1 MLKGKGIISNLQK
14 KILLSLRGLSDF
26 NFFYLTGGT
35 ALAEFYL
42 GHRKSYDLDIFTREE
57 NLILPFSYTAEKR
70 LSSKGFLLKVI
81 RRFSTFI
88 EFELGVEDEKVR
100 VQFAYD
106 SPFYFEQPLESDLGI
121 KVNSYRDIIGDKLLA
136 FTGRTEP
143 RDAIDIYFILK
154 KENIWELI
162 KLASQKD
169 LGFDIYWLALA
180 FQKVEEFPNEI
191 SRWPVELLLEI
202 NIKNLKNKF
211 TQLSIEIMD
220 RLGERK

>member
-1 MLKGKGIISNLQK
+1 MLQGKGIISNLQK
-14 KILLSLRGLSDF
+14 KILLSLRDLSDF

-57 NLILPFSYTAEKR
+57 NLILPFSHIAEKK
-70 LSSKGFLLKVI
+70 LSSEGFSLKVV
-81 RRFSTFI
+81 RRFSAFV
-88 EFELGVEDEKVR
+88 EFELEEKDEKTR

-106 SPFYFEQPLESDLGI
+106 SPFHLEEPLDSNLGI
-121 KVNSYRDIIGDKLLA
+121 KVNSYRDIIIDKLLA

-143 RDAIDIYFILK
+143 RDAIDTYFILK

-169 LGFDIYWLALA
+169 SGFDIYWLALA
-180 FQKVEEFPNEI
+180 FQKVKEFPDEI
-191 SRWPVELLLEI
+191 DSWPVEMLLEI
-202 NIKNLKNKF
+202 DIRELKNKF
-211 TQLSIEIMD
+211 SQLALEIMKK
-220 RLGERK
+220 LEGSK

>member
-121 KVNSYRDIIGDKLLA
+121 KVNSYRDIIVDKLLA

-180 FQKVEEFPNEI
+180 FQKVEEFPDEI